1 MCVDRT
7 GRWPRCAALG
17 AAVAVLLSACAGKPP
32 RQPDDLCAVFEERP
46 GWYHDARAAEKQW
59 GIPVHVSMAFVHRES
74 SYVSNA
80 RPPRGRLLWV
90 IPWTRP
96 SSAYGYAQATD
107 EAWTDYRR
115 DTLSLL
121 ADRDDFEDAMDFIGW
136 YNNRSARQLGI
147 ARDDAYHLYLAYHE
161 GPTGYRRGSWR
172 GKPTVRSY
180 ASKVSDKAARYRSQL
195 ARCEDDLG
203 GGFWR
208 RFF

>member
-1 MCVDRT
+1 MSVEAAS
-7 GRWPRCAALG
+7 RWRRGAALG
-17 AAVAVLLSACAGKPP
+17 AAAAVLVSACASNPP

-147 ARDDAYHLYLAYHE
+147 AKDDAYHLYLAYHE

-172 GKPTVRSY
+172 SKPTVRGY
-180 ASKVSDKAARYRSQL
+180 ASKVSDKASRYRNQL
-195 ARCEDDLG
+195 SRCEDDLG